1 MNWKSAQAYAI
12 IGGIL
17 VSGLMAFG
25 VLVPDEGAQA
35 TAALT
40 QLAGGILGILGVL
53 AAVRARK
60 NPPTTPK
67 TP

>member
-1 MNWKSAQAYAI
+1 MNWKSTQAYAI

-25 VLVPDEGAQA
+25 VLVPDEGAA
-35 TAALT
+35 TTAAIA
-40 QLAGGILGILGVL
+40 QLAGGILGIFGVV

-60 NPPTTPK
+60 NPPTTP